1 VNDRVLVRV
10 DGRELELSNLDKVLY
25 PEAGFT
31 KGEVIDYYTRISPL
45 LLPHLRDRALTR
57 IRYPNGVAAKGF
69 FEKNAPGGTPDWV
82 RKERL
87 PVPGSTKNREML
99 DYIVADDLP
108 TLVWLANLAALE
120 LHTPQWKV
128 GSDGPDMLVVDLD
141 PGPPAG
147 IKQCCQVAVM
157 MRERLTADGIDA
169 YPKTSGKKGMQLACP
184 IAGKQSSDEVSD
196 YAHRIAAELEREAP
210 KLIVSRMARQL
221 RPGKV
226 FIDWSQNSAS
236 KTTVTPYSLRAQ
248 PIPTVS
254 APLTWAEVES
264 GGVVP
269 AKLTPG
275 AVLDRADELGDLLSG
290 LCDPGPR
297 VP

>member
-1 VNDRVLVRV
+1 
-10 DGRELELSNLDKVLY
+10 
-25 PEAGFT
+25 
-31 KGEVIDYYTRISPL
+31 L

-82 RKERL
+82 RQERL
-87 PVPGSTKNREML
+87 PAPGSTKNREML

-248 PIPTVS
+248 PTPTVS
-254 APLTWAEVES
+254 APLTWEEVES
-264 GGVVP
+264 GEVVP

-275 AVLDRADELGDLLSG
+275 VVLDRADELGDLLSG